1 MLKEKRTR
9 YENTRY
15 ALAPPRLRNRTMT
28 QRIFDVDNPQ
38 DVKDLFD
45 IIPDRYIRITRT
57 DPGHLRVCSTDYVVD
72 FTAPIVINWRNKT
85 EITRPVD
92 ETQWIGKLCWFWDK
106 DEQPFIAVLKKIM
119 TISRY
124 KYTTTDDESYKYC
137 RPVRRDEVK
146 FAEDTE
152 SKE

>member
-1 MLKEKRTR
+1 
-9 YENTRY
+9 
-15 ALAPPRLRNRTMT
+15 MT

-38 DVKDLFD
+38 DVKELFD

-57 DPGHLRVCSTDYVVD
+57 DPGHLRVCSTDCAVD

-85 EITRPVD
+85 KITRPVD
-92 ETQWIGKLCWFWDK
+92 ETQWIGKLCWFWDNGEPPVIGIL
-106 DEQPFIAVLKKIM
+106 DRIATDV
-119 TISRY
+119 SY
-124 KYTTTDDESYKYC
+124 KYINTGEETYKYC

-146 FAEDTE
+146 FADDAE

>member
-1 MLKEKRTR
+1 
-9 YENTRY
+9 
-15 ALAPPRLRNRTMT
+15 MT

-38 DVKDLFD
+38 DVEDLFD

-57 DPGHLRVCSTDYVVD
+57 DPGHLRVCSTDCAVD

-85 EITRPVD
+85 KITRPVD

-106 DEQPFIAVLKKIM
+106 NDQPFIAVLKRIESDA
-119 TISRY
+119 IY
-124 KYTTTDDESYKYC
+124 KYITTDGENYKCC

-146 FAEDTE
+146 FVDDE
-152 SKE
+152 K